1 MDQDEEAKVGEAID
15 EPRVQ
20 VGELPADGILRDAH
34 TEPEPASRTDGN
46 VGQIIE
52 RWWAD
57 HFEGNPAAHPVPY
70 LSGAWHYA
78 LAAKDDLK
86 ARLKA
91 TAG

>member
-1 MDQDEEAKVGEAID
+1 MDQDQD
-15 EPRVQ
+15 EIGQAP
-20 VGELPADGILRDAH
+20 ENETYTSAAESAPAVVDAVPETGI
-34 TEPEPASRTDGN
+34 
-46 VGQIIE
+46 GQIIE

-57 HFEGNPAAHPVPY
+57 HFEGNPAEHPVPY